1 MGTPSE
7 VDGIETRPLIVEV
20 GVGEGEAIFVV
31 GVGEGEACDEGVA
44 VMAGN
49 WLSPA
54 AKTVKLRMIFCKI
67 PFSSV

>member
-7 VDGIETRPLIVEV
+7 VDGIETRPLVVEV
-20 GVGEGEAIFVV
+20 GVGEGEAIFIV

-49 WLSPA
+49 
-54 AKTVKLRMIFCKI
+54 
-67 PFSSV
+67 